1 MFADNSLWEGLSYTC
16 QLSETVKWSGVI
28 KFLTPIN
35 LIEPFFIVGKQ
46 LSSTNNKK
54 IIFLSKTYI
63 KIVRINVTKI
73 VLSHFYKIK

>member
-35 LIEPFFIVGKQ
+35 LIEPNKQIKGGFISV
-46 LSSTNNKK
+46 
-54 IIFLSKTYI
+54 FL
-63 KIVRINVTKI
+63 
-73 VLSHFYKIK
+73 L

>member
-35 LIEPFFIVGKQ
+35 LIEPVFQNEFAIYKNIQ
-46 LSSTNNKK
+46 NN
-54 IIFLSKTYI
+54 
-63 KIVRINVTKI
+63 RINETDKRS
-73 VLSHFYKIK
+73 LLQKAF